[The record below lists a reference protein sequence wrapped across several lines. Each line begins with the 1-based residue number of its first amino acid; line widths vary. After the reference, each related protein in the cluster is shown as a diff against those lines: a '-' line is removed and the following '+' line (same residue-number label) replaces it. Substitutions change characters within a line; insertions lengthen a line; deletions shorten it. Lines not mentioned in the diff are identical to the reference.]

1 MAAREKAEYLSV
13 PFSREEAMT
22 QATLPMMGTFCWPE
36 LSTPDP
42 MAARAFYG
50 DLFGWSAREVPT
62 SKGNYVILSV
72 GAHEAAAVSAQNEE
86 QRRHGVPPHWL
97 SYVSVPDADA
107 VAAAARQLGG
117 QVLAGPFEVMEEG
130 RMALLQDPTGAA
142 FALWQARNHKGAT
155 AYQEP
160 GALCWT
166 ELATRNAESAKAFY
180 TQLLGWTA
188 VPSKDP
194 AMPYTEWA
202 LEDTHFGGMME
213 ISDQWGPG
221 WQDIPS
227 HWMVY
232 FMVQDVDERT
242 ARAAALGAR
251 VHVPPRDIP
260 KVGRFAV
267 LADLQGAVFAVFQGK
282 L

>member
-1 MAAREKAEYLSV
+1 
-13 PFSREEAMT
+13 MT

-50 DLFGWSAREVPT
+50 DLFGWSAREIPT
-62 SKGNYVILSV
+62 AKGQYVILHL

-86 QRRHGVPPHWL
+86 QRRHGLPPHWL
-97 SYVSVPDADA
+97 SYIAVPDADA
-107 VAAAARQLGG
+107 VASQAQQLGG
-117 QVLAGPFEVMEEG
+117 RVLAGPFDVMEAG
-130 RMALLQDPTGAA
+130 RMALLQDPAGAT
-142 FALWQARNHKGAT
+142 FALWQAGQHQGIT
-155 AYQEP
+155 AYQEA

-166 ELATRNAESAKAFY
+166 ELATRSAASAKAFY

-194 AMPYTEWA
+194 AMPYTEWT
-202 LEDTHFGGMME
+202 LEGTHFGGMME

-232 FMVQDVDERT
+232 FMVRDVDERA
-242 ARAAALGAR
+242 ARAVALGGR
-251 VHVPPRDIP
+251 IHVAPRDIP

-267 LADLQGAVFAVFQGK
+267 LADPQGAVFAVFQGK